1 MRTDLRRP
9 ALLARVQVSFPGRC
23 VRVFVEIQG
32 LDRAMVLASQAFTA
46 LMPLL
51 ILVSAVLPTGSTTA
65 VSDAVIRR
73 FGVSGEA
80 AAAVESVFAHS
91 GTATVGV
98 PSLLLLLLSGVSLT
112 RRLQQMYVRAWRLPP
127 LHGVR
132 ASLNAAMGLTVLL
145 VELALLYLVR
155 TLVRSLP
162 LDWALQLPLSWLGSL
177 MLWTIIPWLLL
188 DRRVTWRRL
197 LPGGA
202 LTAVLASIYGLA
214 TTVYMPPLMTAYSQ
228 RYGLFGVTIALVGWL
243 LCVCVLIVAGTV
255 VAAELDRAPGRWPER
270 LRSALGAEPGAPVRG
285 RPDPALDTAD
295 TEA

>member
-1 MRTDLRRP
+1 MLTGLRRHVVV
-9 ALLARVQVSFPGRC
+9 ARVQASFPGRC
-23 VRVFVEIQG
+23 VRVFVDLRG

-51 ILVSAVLPTGSTTA
+51 ILVSAVLPAGSTTA

-73 FGVSGEA
+73 FGVSGDA
-80 AAAVESVFAHS
+80 ADAVEAVFAHS

-112 RRLQQMYVRAWRLPP
+112 RRLQQMYVQAWRLPP
-127 LHGVR
+127 LHGLR
-132 ASLNAAMGLTVLL
+132 ASFNAAMGLTVLL

-155 TLVRSLP
+155 TLVRTLP
-162 LDWALQLPLSWLGSL
+162 LDWALQLPLSWLASL
-177 MLWTIIPWLLL
+177 VLWTVIPWLLL
-188 DRRVTWRRL
+188 DRRVHWRRL

-214 TTVYMPPLMTAYSQ
+214 TTVYMPPLMTVYSQ

-255 VAAELDRAPGRWPER
+255 VAAELDRAPGRWAER
-270 LRSALGAEPGAPVRG
+270 LRRMLGTAP
-285 RPDPALDTAD
+285 TA
-295 TEA
+295 TPSRRVPMGGPPPR

>member
-1 MRTDLRRP
+1 MLTDLRRH

-23 VRVFVEIQG
+23 VRVFVELHG

-80 AAAVESVFAHS
+80 AAAVEAVFAHS

-112 RRLQQMYVRAWRLPP
+112 RRLQQMYVQVWRLPP

-132 ASLNAAMGLTVLL
+132 ASFNAAMGLTVLL

-177 MLWTIIPWLLL
+177 MLWTLIPWLLL
-188 DRRVTWRRL
+188 DRRVHWRRL

-243 LCVCVLIVAGTV
+243 LCVTVLIVASTV

-270 LRSALGAEPGAPVRG
+270 LRRALGAEPEAPGRR

-295 TEA
+295 T